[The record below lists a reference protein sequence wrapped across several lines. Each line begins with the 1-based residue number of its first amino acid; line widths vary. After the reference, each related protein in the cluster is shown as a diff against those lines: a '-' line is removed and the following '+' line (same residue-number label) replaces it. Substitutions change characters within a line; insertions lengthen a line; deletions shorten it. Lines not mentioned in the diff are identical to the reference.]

1 MISDKGHLRLSPQDF
16 PIGSAFR
23 CFSAFGPADSV
34 TLLREAGWIAR
45 MGGSDCEGTLILLTV
60 DVLLKPWRFNVFT
73 SNSWLEPN
81 RSFKERFF
89 FKKTL
94 KNKRLFKGKRK
105 ELWQST
111 AFSKMHFPCYHWEAL
126 RFFPL
131 LPWKPMPGF
140 RTSKIRES
148 IPAVTP
154 SSWGPESSIGWRS
167 KCPTGWGEHVWRTWW
182 RDLASKTGA
191 ALVVIL
197 CGFEDKHLQVNQHEA
212 SENSSIF
219 KLVIMEE
226 ICWKGLSLLL
236 IHGLSSTIMDYHW
249 WVDIW
254 SLDKYIMMPF
264 QYFPVVIQEPFWKV
278 FTTWLQNSSQ
288 EKIDCSKW

>member
-1 MISDKGHLRLSPQDF
+1 MLPEFSMFNSNTKGIVLKCSKFHKLVSFDQHQIFQPPCPPGASSSSSMPLPLARSLVVRCAGIHGNRPDAILRATPFAFYERPAEAVPESSWIDRQKMYHQKYQNPFWIYQKLIQKVENTTQALSFKRMISDKRHLRLSPQDF

-81 RSFKERFF
+81 RSFKESFVKESQKANNFSRA
-89 FKKTL
+89 KK
-94 KNKRLFKGKRK
+94 KNSDNPQLSQK
-105 ELWQST
+105 W
-111 AFSKMHFPCYHWEAL
+111 HCPCYHWEAP

-140 RTSKIRES
+140 GTS

-154 SSWGPESSIGWRS
+154 SSCGPESSIGWRS
-167 KCPTGWGEHVWRTWW
+167 KCPTG
-182 RDLASKTGA
+182 
-191 ALVVIL
+191 
-197 CGFEDKHLQVNQHEA
+197 
-212 SENSSIF
+212 
-219 KLVIMEE
+219 
-226 ICWKGLSLLL
+226 
-236 IHGLSSTIMDYHW
+236 
-249 WVDIW
+249 
-254 SLDKYIMMPF
+254 
-264 QYFPVVIQEPFWKV
+264 
-278 FTTWLQNSSQ
+278 
-288 EKIDCSKW
+288 